1 MQGTGLRAQRP
12 EVKSYLL
19 WLQNL
24 AGFSVEWKRTWGQGC
39 GDMVFVFPWGSDE
52 SDLKCRRL
60 MRPGDAE
67 L

>member
-1 MQGTGLRAQRP
+1 M
-12 EVKSYLL
+12 KSYLL